1 MNDYCKYM
9 SGSLVEEKW
18 GLYID
23 TAGFS
28 KVHPHQNYPKN
39 YEHPSSHTFS
49 WNKGRILRGH
59 QLIYVSRGGGI
70 FESEFAEPIEITEGT
85 CLFLHAGVWHRYKPY
100 TDSGW
105 DEYWLGFNGN
115 YANDLMRNDFFN
127 VKYPF
132 IKVGLQRELL
142 NLFHKLIETVQTAPS
157 GYQQISAGI
166 TLQILG
172 YLYSVSLSN
181 ETETSPIGRLI
192 EKAKFL
198 LQESL
203 EKHIDLENMARQ
215 LPMGYS
221 SFRKEFKRL
230 TGEPP
235 NQFVLNLRLN
245 RAKYLLETT
254 NFSINEIA
262 EQTGFE
268 SVFYFSKLFKKRN
281 SRSPRFYREEIIKRI
296 NPRL

>member
-1 MNDYCKYM
+1 
-9 SGSLVEEKW
+9 
-18 GLYID
+18 
-23 TAGFS
+23 
-28 KVHPHQNYPKN
+28 
-39 YEHPSSHTFS
+39 
-49 WNKGRILRGH
+49 
-59 QLIYVSRGGGI
+59 
-70 FESEFAEPIEITEGT
+70 
-85 CLFLHAGVWHRYKPY
+85 
-100 TDSGW
+100 
-105 DEYWLGFNGN
+105 
-115 YANDLMRNDFFN
+115 MRNDFFN

-181 ETETSPIGRLI
+181 ETEKSPIGRLI

-203 EKHIDLENMARQ
+203 EKHIDLEHMARQ

-254 NFSINEIA
+254 SLTINEIA

-281 SRSPRFYREEIIKRI
+281 GRSPRFYREEISRRT
-296 NPRL
+296 NTRL

>member
-9 SGSLVEEKW
+9 SGTLAEEKW

-28 KVHPHQNYPKN
+28 KVYPHQHYPKN
-39 YEHPSSHTFS
+39 YEHPSTHTFS
-49 WNKGRILRGH
+49 WSKGRILRGH

-70 FESEFAEPIEITEGT
+70 FESEFSDPIEITEGT
-85 CLFLHAGVWHRYKPY
+85 CMFLHAGVWHRYKPN
-100 TDSGW
+100 DNSGW
-105 DEYWLGFNGN
+105 DEYWIGFNGN

-132 IKVGLQRELL
+132 IKVGLSSELL
-142 NLFHKLIETVQTAPS
+142 NLFQKLIETVHTAPS
-157 GYQQISAGI
+157 GYQQISSGI

-181 ETETSPIGRLI
+181 ETEKSPIGRLI

-203 EKHIDLENMARQ
+203 EKHIDLEKMARE

-235 NQFVLNLRLN
+235 NQFVLNLRLT

-254 NFSINEIA
+254 TLTINEIA
-262 EQTGFE
+262 QQTGFE

-281 SRSPRFYREEIIKRI
+281 GKSPKYYRSKTDEESFED
-296 NPRL
+296 